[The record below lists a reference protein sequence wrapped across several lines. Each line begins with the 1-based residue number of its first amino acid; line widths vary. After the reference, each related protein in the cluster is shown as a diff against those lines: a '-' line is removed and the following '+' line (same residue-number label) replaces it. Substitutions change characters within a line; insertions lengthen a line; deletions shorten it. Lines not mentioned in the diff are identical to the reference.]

1 MTIREAYIG
10 MTNSL
15 KELEKEHPEWFA
27 HNQPWFKEAANKAL
41 ENILIKNKIR
51 LFYKKKLNL

>member
-15 KELEKEHPEWFA
+15 KELEKEHPEWFV
-27 HNQPWFKEAANKAL
+27 HNQPWFKEAANKL
-41 ENILIKNKIR
+41 MEKYVKEEILKEYERNS
-51 LFYKKKLNL
+51 